1 MTLRERSEIQM
12 LLKKAGEHRRRIKEL
27 QDNLEQLYQRIGRL
41 RDTVQD
47 NGPDPRSGRAI
58 KASRKK

>member
-1 MTLRERSEIQM
+1 MTLRDRSEIQI

-27 QDNLEQLYQRIGRL
+27 QDNLDQLHQRIGRL
-41 RDTVQD
+41 RGVVQD
-47 NGPDPRSGRAI
+47 NGPDARSGRAI